1 MKFSSLLLSETLS
14 TPAVVV
20 LAVIA
25 SLLVIFLAVLI
36 WWVEIKKRPFADL
49 FKTFW
54 KNVYGA
60 FDRFNDVVTNN
71 APVETVYTDK
81 SRNYSGTEF
90 LPVPSKAPNKQ
101 FTYEFVGWDKNC
113 VDSRGN
119 TIVRAIYLQ
128 RVKTVTVNFYN
139 EDRDTLLR
147 TYNVE
152 VGAGAVPDDL
162 EPTKKETKEFAYEF
176 VGWDKDTMSFYED
189 TNVYAVFK
197 AVPKKYSY
205 KFLDD
210 DGKTIISEGYAI
222 FGTPISAPVMSA
234 KHVENDKVNEFIGW
248 KNYEDGMTL
257 SKNVEFT
264 AMYKESKVVSSD
276 EEKIDNNL
284 TIKEPEFNVPT
295 RKSSSSFDLDLEEN
309 LQLKPKKL
317 INSEPVKHKFDTVV
331 IERNEMKKTLQNE
344 DSKTVKLKVGDNSE
358 LARNIT
364 VIAPKSSKIVKK

>member
-264 AMYKESKVVSSD
+264 AMYKESKVVSGD

-331 IERNEMKKTLQNE
+331 IERNEMKKTSQNE

-358 LARNIT
+358 LAGNIT

>member
-234 KHVENDKVNEFIGW
+234 KHFENDKVNEFIGW

-276 EEKIDNNL
+276 EEKIDNKL

-317 INSEPVKHKFDTVV
+317 LNSEPVKHKFDTVV
-331 IERNEMKKTLQNE
+331 IERNEMKKTSQNE

-358 LARNIT
+358 LAGNIT

>member
-1 MKFSSLLLSETLS
+1 M
-14 TPAVVV
+14 
-20 LAVIA
+20 
-25 SLLVIFLAVLI
+25 
-36 WWVEIKKRPFADL
+36 L
-49 FKTFW
+49 F
-54 KNVYGA
+54 
-60 FDRFNDVVTNN
+60 R
-71 APVETVYTDK
+71 
-81 SRNYSGTEF
+81 S
-90 LPVPSKAPNKQ
+90 
-101 FTYEFVGWDKNC
+101 
-113 VDSRGN
+113 
-119 TIVRAIYLQ
+119 
-128 RVKTVTVNFYN
+128 
-139 EDRDTLLR
+139 
-147 TYNVE
+147 
-152 VGAGAVPDDL
+152 
-162 EPTKKETKEFAYEF
+162 
-176 VGWDKDTMSFYED
+176 TMSFYED

-295 RKSSSSFDLDLEEN
+295 RKSSSSFDLDLLEN